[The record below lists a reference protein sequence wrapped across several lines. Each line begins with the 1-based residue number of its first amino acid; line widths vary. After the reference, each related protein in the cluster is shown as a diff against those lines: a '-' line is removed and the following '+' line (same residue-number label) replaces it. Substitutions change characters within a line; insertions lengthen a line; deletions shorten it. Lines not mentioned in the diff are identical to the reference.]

1 MTSPPQTPSRPTIR
15 DFIAADAPA
24 IAQLYFESARRLG
37 ARHYSAAQ
45 VAAWAPAPVDP
56 AAVLARADDGR
67 HTLVAICDGAV
78 AGYVDLEADGHID
91 HLYVHPDAAGRGVG
105 ASLIEAVVARARAA
119 GIGRL
124 HVEASE
130 TARPLFER
138 LGFAILHR
146 RDFEVRGVAIHN
158 YAMAREAL

>member
-1 MTSPPQTPSRPTIR
+1 M
-15 DFIAADAPA
+15 
-24 IAQLYFESARRLG
+24 
-37 ARHYSAAQ
+37 
-45 VAAWAPAPVDP
+45 
-56 AAVLARADDGR
+56 AVS
-67 HTLVAICDGAV
+67 DGAV
-78 AGYVDLEADGHID
+78 AGYIDLEPDGHID

-130 TARPLFER
+130 TARSLFER
-138 LGFAILHR
+138 LGFRVLHR